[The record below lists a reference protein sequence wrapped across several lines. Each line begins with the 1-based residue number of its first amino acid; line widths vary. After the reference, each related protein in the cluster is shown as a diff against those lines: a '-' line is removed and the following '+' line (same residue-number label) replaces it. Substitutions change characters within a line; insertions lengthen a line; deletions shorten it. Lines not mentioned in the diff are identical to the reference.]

1 MNQVF
6 SNMSAVDLF
15 IQRKALF
22 IHENASG
29 YYRVSVFFFSQVVTD
44 LIAKRIAPVLLFS
57 VITYFMLDLDREPEK
72 FFIFLL
78 TLFLVSISAAAI
90 TYAFSSIANVTPV
103 ATLLS
108 ALAFVLSML
117 FGGFFIALKSLPVWL
132 RWLKYLSLFRYG
144 LEALSINELRGR
156 EFYAEGFNS
165 SSPCMKP
172 YCISG
177 TEALSGLG
185 YETEGVWVWYDQIAL
200 AGISLF
206 FLTLCCVILQLIKKH
221 K

>member
-1 MNQVF
+1 MQGE
-6 SNMSAVDLF
+6 SKAW
-15 IQRKALF
+15 RKTKVCDQYRGISLSSTSCS
-22 IHENASG
+22 HENASG

-108 ALAFVLSML
+108 ALAFVLSMVGPIPMSTEYHHL
-117 FGGFFIALKSLPVWL
+117 SF
-132 RWLKYLSLFRYG
+132 LSLRLLVVWRVFHCPEESPG
-144 LEALSINELRGR
+144 LAPVAQVPESVPLRTG
-156 EFYAEGFNS
+156 
-165 SSPCMKP
+165 
-172 YCISG
+172 G
-177 TEALSGLG
+177 TLHQRVERTGILCRGL
-185 YETEGVWVWYDQIAL
+185 Q
-200 AGISLF
+200 F
-206 FLTLCCVILQLIKKH
+206 FLSLV
-221 K
+221 